1 MQLNVTLIA
10 NIVSIIL
17 IIVTAYFNA
26 SRHNY
31 ILPLSTK
38 VISKDEKDEMLKQF
52 QNNRYVFYIAAALN
66 ILNFFLPD
74 NMFKFIIPAITAMVM
89 FTIMSSLFVEIADNQ
104 VSEKDIS
111 AAEAHKRQKR
121 EEIRNK
127 AIARKEAEE
136 KKLAEQ
142 EAENAEETNKSE

>member
-1 MQLNVTLIA
+1 MQLNVPLIA
-10 NIVSIIL
+10 NVISIIL

-38 VISKDEKDEMLKQF
+38 IISKDDKEEMLKQF
-52 QNNRYVFYIAAALN
+52 QNNRYVFYVAGALN
-66 ILNFFLPD
+66 ILNLFLPS
-74 NMFKFIIPAITAMVM
+74 NIFKFIVPAITAMVM
-89 FTIMSSLFVEIADNQ
+89 FTILSSLFVEIADNQ

-121 EEIRNK
+121 EEIRTK

-136 KKLAEQ
+136 KRLAEQ
-142 EAENAEETNKSE
+142 EAAKNSEEDK

>member
-1 MQLNVTLIA
+1 MQINATLIA
-10 NIVSIIL
+10 NVVSIIL
-17 IIVTAYFNA
+17 IIITAYFNA

-31 ILPLSTK
+31 ILPLSTNI
-38 VISKDEKDEMLKQF
+38 ISKDEKDEMLKQC
-52 QNNRYVFYIAAALN
+52 QNNTYVFYIAGALN
-66 ILNFFLPD
+66 VLNFFLPN
-74 NMFKFIIPAITAMVM
+74 NMFKFIIPVITAMVM
-89 FTIMSSLFVEIADNQ
+89 FTILSSLFVEITDNQ

-121 EEIRNK
+121 EEIRTK

-142 EAENAEETNKSE
+142 EAAQEEEKEK